1 MKRFFITTPIY
12 YVNSRPHLGHAYTS
26 IVGDIFCRFHRL
38 FGEETFFLT
47 GTDEHGQKVASKARE
62 EGKTPQAFADEV
74 SALFKALLPKIH
86 VEAQRFIR
94 TTDAEHKRVVQ
105 AALVE
110 IHAKGLVYSDDYE
123 GDYCVG
129 CERYLDADDLTA
141 DGLCKDH
148 QKPPQKMKEKNYFFK
163 MSAFQQRLVDHIKKD
178 PSWIHPEQY
187 RKEIESFLKAPL
199 HDLCISR
206 PKSRLDWGIEIP
218 FDRDY
223 VTYVWFD
230 ALLNYVSALGGKGAP
245 DYQRLWPVVHHLMA
259 KDIIKTHCVYWPCML
274 MALDIPLPSQFVV
287 HGYWVVGQS
296 KMSKS
301 LGNVVDP
308 LAMGERC
315 GFDPLRYVLA
325 SAMTF
330 GSDADFTE
338 EMFAER
344 YNADLANNL
353 GNLVS
358 RTLTLVHKNRGGVA
372 PSATSGPAEAA
383 LEKDLVNLL
392 DMQWEAVRRFELH
405 KAAGALKQMGD
416 AVNKYVDTHE
426 PWKLAKDP
434 VRSDDLDRA
443 LLTMCRSLR
452 FLAGAMHPVMPEISA
467 KILGALGEREAPRSR
482 EFFNFGALEPGRTL
496 GTLGPLFP
504 RLEKATQKS

>member
-1 MKRFFITTPIY
+1 M
-12 YVNSRPHLGHAYTS
+12 NSKPHLGHAYTS

-47 GTDEHGQKVASKARE
+47 GTDEHGQKVAAKARE

-74 SALFKALLPKIH
+74 SALFRGLLPKIH

-94 TTDAEHKRVVQ
+94 TTDKDHVRVVQ
-105 AALVE
+105 EALAE
-110 IHAKGLVYSDDYE
+110 IHRKGLVYSDDYE

-129 CERYLDADDLTA
+129 CERYLDADDLTE

-148 QKPPQKMKEKNYFFK
+148 RKAPQKMREKNYFFR
-163 MSAFQQRLVDHIKKD
+163 MSAFQQRLIDHIQAH
-178 PSWIHPEQY
+178 PGWIHPEQY
-187 RKEIESFLKAPL
+187 RREIESFLKAPL

-218 FDRDY
+218 FDKDY

-230 ALLNYVSALGGKGAP
+230 ALLNYVSALGGKGAA
-245 DYQRLWPVVHHLMA
+245 DYEKLWPSVHHLMA

-274 MALDIPLPSQFVV
+274 MALEIPLPQQFVV

-301 LGNVVDP
+301 MGNVVDP
-308 LAMGERC
+308 LAMGDRC
-315 GFDPLRYVLA
+315 GFDPLRYVLS

-330 GSDADFTE
+330 GSDADFTQ

-344 YNADLANNL
+344 YNADLANNM

-358 RTLTLVHKNRGGVA
+358 RTLTLVHKNRGGTV
-372 PSATSGPAEAA
+372 PSGVPAQAELD
-383 LEKDLVNLL
+383 LERDLQLL
-392 DMQWEAVRRFELH
+392 LNQQWEAVRRFELH
-405 KAAGALKQMGD
+405 KAASGLKQMGD

-434 VRSDDLDRA
+434 SRAADLDRV
-443 LLTMCRSLR
+443 LLTMCRALR
-452 FLAGAMHPVMPEISA
+452 FLSGAMQPVMPEISA
-467 KILGALGEREAPRSR
+467 KILTALGESQPPVSR
-482 EFFNFGALEPGRTL
+482 EFFKFDVLEPGRTL
-496 GTLGPLFP
+496 GALGPLFP
-504 RLEKATQKS
+504 RLEKER